1 MLKRHAYDQLLNW
14 KNRKTKQGL
23 LVTGARQVG
32 KTTLI
37 EQFGA
42 DHYEHVAEVNFIEM
56 PQAVETVSKAKDTED
71 LILRLSVLSGTEI
84 TPGKT
89 LLFLDEMQACED
101 MLTWTKF
108 LSGAKGLDV
117 IVSGSLL
124 GIDVFNVRSIPV
136 GFLQTMRMYP
146 LNFYEFCAACRLP
159 QPALDTLRECYV
171 DRREVPDYLH
181 ERLTDLWYKYL
192 LIGGMPDAVQSFVD
206 SADRRY
212 R

>member
-23 LVTGARQVG
+23 LITGARQVG

-42 DHYEHVAEVNFIEM
+42 DHYEHVAKVNFIEM

-89 LLFLDEMQACED
+89 LLFLDEIQACED
-101 MLTWTKF
+101 MLTCSMMATWR
-108 LSGAKGLDV
+108 LLDEPNTCPYTCWV
-117 IVSGSLL
+117 V
-124 GIDVFNVRSIPV
+124 
-136 GFLQTMRMYP
+136 
-146 LNFYEFCAACRLP
+146 
-159 QPALDTLRECYV
+159 
-171 DRREVPDYLH
+171 
-181 ERLTDLWYKYL
+181 
-192 LIGGMPDAVQSFVD
+192 
-206 SADRRY
+206 
-212 R
+212 

>member
-42 DHYEHVAEVNFIEM
+42 DHYEHVAKVNFIEM

-89 LLFLDEMQACED
+89 LLFLDEIQACED

-124 GIDVFNVRSIPV
+124 GSISMSSALHAGCLSPLSIRCVNVMWIDGRFPIIYMNGSPTCGTSI
-136 GFLQTMRMYP
+136 
-146 LNFYEFCAACRLP
+146 C
-159 QPALDTLRECYV
+159 
-171 DRREVPDYLH
+171 
-181 ERLTDLWYKYL
+181 
-192 LIGGMPDAVQSFVD
+192 
-206 SADRRY
+206 
-212 R
+212 

>member
-42 DHYEHVAEVNFIEM
+42 DHYEHVAKVNFIEM
-56 PQAVETVSKAKDTED
+56 PQAAETVSKAKDTED

-89 LLFLDEMQACED
+89 LLFLDEIQACED
-101 MLTWTKF
+101 MPTCSMMATWR
-108 LSGAKGLDV
+108 
-117 IVSGSLL
+117 LL
-124 GIDVFNVRSIPV
+124 AEPNTCPYICWVV
-136 GFLQTMRMYP
+136 
-146 LNFYEFCAACRLP
+146 
-159 QPALDTLRECYV
+159 
-171 DRREVPDYLH
+171 
-181 ERLTDLWYKYL
+181 
-192 LIGGMPDAVQSFVD
+192 
-206 SADRRY
+206 
-212 R
+212 

>member
-42 DHYEHVAEVNFIEM
+42 DHYEHVAEVNYIEM

-89 LLFLDEMQACED
+89 LLFLDEIQA
-101 MLTWTKF
+101 
-108 LSGAKGLDV
+108 
-117 IVSGSLL
+117 
-124 GIDVFNVRSIPV
+124 
-136 GFLQTMRMYP
+136 
-146 LNFYEFCAACRLP
+146 
-159 QPALDTLRECYV
+159 
-171 DRREVPDYLH
+171 
-181 ERLTDLWYKYL
+181 
-192 LIGGMPDAVQSFVD
+192 
-206 SADRRY
+206 
-212 R
+212 